1 MYTQFMAEKT
11 ARLNLRVSRVDSELF
26 RAAAVTRDES
36 LSEFI
41 VESGRE
47 RAERILADRDRFVL
61 DDERWTAFNAAV
73 DRPAEVRSELVELFA
88 RTRPE

>member
-1 MYTQFMAEKT
+1 MAEKT
-11 ARLNLRVSRVDSELF
+11 ARLNLRVSRADNDLF

-47 RAERILADRDRFVL
+47 RAERLLADRDRFVL
-61 DDERWTAFNAAV
+61 DDRQWAAFNAALEH
-73 DRPAEVRSELVELFA
+73 PAEVRPELVELLA
-88 RTRPE
+88 RTRPD